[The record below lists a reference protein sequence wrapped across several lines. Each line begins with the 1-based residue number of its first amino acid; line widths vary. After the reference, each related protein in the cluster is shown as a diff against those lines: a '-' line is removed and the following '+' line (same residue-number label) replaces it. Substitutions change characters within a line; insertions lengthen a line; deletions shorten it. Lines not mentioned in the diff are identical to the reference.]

1 MLYPRVQM
9 VSVKGQVVLP
19 AEARL
24 AFGML
29 PGTAVTV
36 IPDLIRKQVVIIP
49 LDDENPVSRG
59 YGLLA
64 KKAPSLARQ
73 LMKEKIREEALEKK
87 KYDIV
92 RSR

>member
-1 MLYPRVQM
+1 M

-19 AEARL
+19 AEARA

-36 IPDLIRKQVVIIP
+36 IPDLIRKQVVIVP
-49 LDDENPVSRG
+49 LDEENSVNRG

-64 KKAPSLARQ
+64 GKASSLTRQ
-73 LMKEKIREEALEKK
+73 LMKEKIREAALEKK
-87 KYDIV
+87 KYEVV

>member
-1 MLYPRVQM
+1 M

-19 AEARL
+19 AEARTAL
-24 AFGML
+24 GMR

-36 IPDLIRKQVVIIP
+36 IPDLIRKQVVIVP
-49 LDDENPVSRG
+49 LDEENPVNRG

-64 KKAPSLARQ
+64 GKAPSLARQ
-73 LMKEKIREEALEKK
+73 LMKEKIREAALEKK
-87 KYDIV
+87 KYDVV

>member
-73 LMKEKIREEALEKK
+73 LMKEKIREATLEKK